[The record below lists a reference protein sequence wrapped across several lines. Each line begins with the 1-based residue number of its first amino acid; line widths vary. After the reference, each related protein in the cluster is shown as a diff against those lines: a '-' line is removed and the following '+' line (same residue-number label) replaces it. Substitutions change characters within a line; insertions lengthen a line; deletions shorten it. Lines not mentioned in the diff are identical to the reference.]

1 MTLASISF
9 RRKKAPARPI
19 ERRVPA
25 TTWIRQGAH
34 LRFPRTTAATIR
46 WDPEQLGDPSM
57 LVDLEI
63 EGRRLLLPYE
73 PVRFGGERG
82 VLWWSG
88 DVLVR
93 EGASTGAA
101 EWRTARLAV
110 PRSLLRHPNGRTEEI
125 SSHLSVEIIG
135 ESQVVHVP
143 LTDLRRALC
152 IPVVGARGIRPR
164 QAAWVA

>member
-1 MTLASISF
+1 
-9 RRKKAPARPI
+9 
-19 ERRVPA
+19 
-25 TTWIRQGAH
+25 
-34 LRFPRTTAATIR
+34 
-46 WDPEQLGDPSM
+46 M

-73 PVRFGGERG
+73 PVRFGGELG

-93 EGASTGAA
+93 EGASTDPA

-164 QAAWVA
+164 QEAWVA